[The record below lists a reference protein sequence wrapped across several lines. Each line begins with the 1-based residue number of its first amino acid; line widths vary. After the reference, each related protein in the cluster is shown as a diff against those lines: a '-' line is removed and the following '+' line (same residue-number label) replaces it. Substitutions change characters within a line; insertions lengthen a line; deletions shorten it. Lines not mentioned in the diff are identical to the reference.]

1 MDLYHYSPENGEYL
15 STTEAFLDPL
25 ETERSG
31 SDVYLIPALATT
43 TPPPQASD
51 KEAVVFEN
59 GAWVIKPD
67 HRGETWYKAYNEPV
81 VIKEIGN
88 PINDGFTKIEPSKP
102 APTNEDVNTE
112 RERRVNLVVPVYLS
126 TGKVFAV
133 DMAGGGRANIGD
145 LALMAVI
152 KNGAGVTTDF
162 TFRDANDTDQTLTND
177 EVIEMG
183 MQAAASFDYYYKKS
197 WALKE
202 LSPIPQD
209 YEDDSYWT

>member
-1 MDLYHYSPENGEYL
+1 MKRINVVNGVVDVIELNL
-15 STTEAFLDPL
+15 SIEASSTHPFVVDDATEVFAGYISNGDGTF
-25 ETERSG
+25 
-31 SDVYLIPALATT
+31 
-43 TPPPQASD
+43 TPPA
-51 KEAVVFEN
+51 A
-59 GAWVIKPD
+59 A
-67 HRGETWYKAYNEPV
+67 
-81 VIKEIGN
+81 
-88 PINDGFTKIEPSKP
+88 
-102 APTNEDVNTE
+102 APTNTDVNVE

-162 TFRDANDTDQTLTND
+162 TFRDANDTNQTLTND

-183 MQAAASFDYYYKKS
+183 MQAAASYDAYYKKS

>member
-1 MDLYHYSPENGEYL
+1 MIIEALAKRGIEADLIGLDPTNEAEYL
-15 STTEAFLDPL
+15 DRVTFPNDDRPAWGDIYAEA
-25 ETERSG
+25 
-31 SDVYLIPALATT
+31 
-43 TPPPQASD
+43 QA
-51 KEAVVFEN
+51 V
-59 GAWVIKPD
+59 
-67 HRGETWYKAYNEPV
+67 
-81 VIKEIGN
+81 
-88 PINDGFTKIEPSKP
+88 
-102 APTNEDVNTE
+102 TNEDVNVE

-162 TFRDANDTDQTLTND
+162 TFRDANDTDHTLTND